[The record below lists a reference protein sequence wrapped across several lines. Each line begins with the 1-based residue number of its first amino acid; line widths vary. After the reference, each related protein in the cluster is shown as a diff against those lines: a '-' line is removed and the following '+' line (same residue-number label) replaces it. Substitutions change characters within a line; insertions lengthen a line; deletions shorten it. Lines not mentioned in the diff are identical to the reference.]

1 MVFAKRDIPVDMKFG
16 PFVGEP
22 KTLNK
27 HEIKK
32 YRETCANYPLLFLN
46 QNSILDVS
54 NESTYFKIH
63 LEFSTIETKFI
74 SFHL

>member
-22 KTLNK
+22 KMLNK

-32 YRETCANYPLLFLN
+32 YRETSAIYPLLFLSP
-46 QNSILDVS
+46 NSILDVS
-54 NESTYFKIH
+54 NESMYSKIH
-63 LEFSTIETKFI
+63 MEFFLNKKN
-74 SFHL
+74 